1 MFITKYRKWFIG
13 FSAVVSLIGVI
24 VVGAIGLDYGIEFT
38 GGSVLEVSYDQK
50 PEIEIV
56 KNSLVESG
64 FESILVQPFGE
75 NGYVVKTQP
84 ITEQERKLLVSAM
97 NVEGSEMS
105 IERYNSIG
113 PSVGKELRT
122 KSLYALIAVSLG
134 IILFVAYAFRKV
146 TYPVSS
152 WKYGVVAVIA
162 LLHDIII
169 PIGILTLLGTEV
181 DTLYVVGLLSIL
193 GLSVNDTIVVFDRIR
208 ESLAYNQE
216 KNRKESFIDTVGN
229 AVNQTITRSIFTSLT
244 LVAVLFALYFKGPIA
259 TQTLSL
265 VLLLGT
271 LIGTYS
277 SIFLAS
283 PLLTLLVEKKEIKE
297 KK

>member
-1 MFITKYRKWFIG
+1 MFITQYRKWFIG
-13 FSAVVSLIGVI
+13 FSVLLVI
-24 VVGAIGLDYGIEFT
+24 AGIAIVGTKGLDYGIEFT
-38 GGSVLEVSYDQK
+38 GGSVLEVSYDTR
-50 PEIEIV
+50 PDIDTVRE
-56 KNSLVESG
+56 SLNQNN
-64 FESILVQPFGE
+64 FEDILLQPFGDT
-75 NGYVVKTQP
+75 GYVLRTEP
-84 ITEQERKLLVSAM
+84 ITEEKRRQLVSAM
-97 NVEGSEMS
+97 RVGESEMS
-105 IERYNSIG
+105 IERYNAIG
-113 PSVGKELRT
+113 PSVGRQLRV

-169 PIGILTLLGTEV
+169 PIGILTLLGIEV

-208 ESLAYNQE
+208 EALAENQE
-216 KNRKESFIDTVGN
+216 KNKKEDFIMTVGG
-229 AVNQTITRSIFTSLT
+229 AIKDTITRSIFTSLT
-244 LVAVLFALYFKGPIA
+244 LIVVLLVLYLKGPAA

-271 LIGTYS
+271 LVGTYS

-283 PLLTLLVEKKEIKE
+283 PLLTFLVSKKEEKK
-297 KK
+297 